1 MQVSKRVRGPHK
13 MLSGA
18 ALCPPNKCTFKTCMT
33 VATLVI
39 KTVIKNVLQ
48 IVMKKVENNK
58 MKCQTC
64 AKGQKKVA
72 GMDTVTIEKMEVLG
86 DEIVVHV
93 ISALNKICRNEYIP
107 YVNKVNICCH
117 PKAPRTTELKQLHKA
132 GNQAANVHKKNA
144 DQKSQNLD
152 FRQ

>member
-1 MQVSKRVRGPHK
+1 

-33 VATLVI
+33 VATLI

-58 MKCQTC
+58 MRCQTC

-72 GMDTVTIEKMEVLG
+72 GMDTVIIEKMEVLG

-93 ISALNKICRNEYIP
+93 ISALDKICRNEYIP

-117 PKAPRTTELKQLHKA
+117 PKAPRTTELKQHQIFSFIRLVIKLLMFIKECRSEVA
-132 GNQAANVHKKNA
+132 KFG
-144 DQKSQNLD
+144 
-152 FRQ
+152 F